1 MFITIA
7 NNVYTVQNEVCLT
20 LSILSILDRLSR
32 FLLSI
37 L

>member
-7 NNVYTVQNEVCLT
+7 NNVYTVQNEVYLT